1 MVALHQQTARSP
13 TQRQPDRSGR
23 FAAAIKHGRS
33 LLKLRLTFF
42 AAIAGVALA
51 PATVNAAQ
59 SGKSSGYA
67 AEHGVRA
74 TSGTKSHAH
83 RSASKVHV
91 GKRHAKHGTKVARSK
106 GSKHAAARRS
116 TGKVRVSTRRAP
128 AASQSGIASIYST
141 REGTRTASGARLSD
155 GALTAAH
162 RSLPFGSKVYVTN
175 TRNGKSVVVTITDRG
190 PFIRGRIIDL
200 TPAGARA
207 LGFNGLAPVT
217 VRVAG

>member
-13 TQRQPDRSGR
+13 TQRQPDRSG

-33 LLKLRLTFF
+33 LLKLRLTFL

-106 GSKHAAARRS
+106 GSKAAAARRS

-128 AASQSGIASIYST
+128 AASHAASQSGIASIYST

-175 TRNGKSVVVTITDRG
+175 TRNGKSVVVTIT
-190 PFIRGRIIDL
+190 
-200 TPAGARA
+200 
-207 LGFNGLAPVT
+207 
-217 VRVAG
+217 